1 MLQRRPQ
8 WKPRLSRFPQA
19 LTRPA
24 VVPIAVA
31 ILAVALWTAL
41 GSLLLP
47 GALHTDFLNLYTGAS
62 LALHENFRQL
72 YDYSV
77 QSEVSRSL
85 MPDVTAVFPFVRPP
99 FYALAIS
106 PIALLPFHDAFAAWL
121 VLQSL
126 GLLAICYWAWRTFG
140 PDSLVWTSLFLPTAL
155 GIASGQD
162 CIVMLGIFCGIWEAF
177 RRKRETLAGVL
188 LALTLFK
195 FHLFL
200 LVPVALVAARKW
212 RVLAS
217 YSAGGLVLAMLSLFL
232 CGWQGV
238 RSYAALLLRKDLA
251 TLAPSP
257 ERMLGL
263 NGLLANLGVNSPLA
277 TLPLAIV
284 VMLLV
289 VRCACVSRENWH
301 WFWSAVAGSLLI
313 SPHTYAYDGA
323 VLLIPGLLAIFR
335 GETTVLRAT
344 GAVILVPLLYGF
356 NIAGPPYAAILSLAL
371 VMFFAALSLVVPRKV
386 HQTEKPLAYS
396 QPKTVLAP

>member
-1 MLQRRPQ
+1 MLQRQPW
-8 WKPRLSRFPQA
+8 WKRRLSRFRQA

-31 ILAVALWTAL
+31 FLAIALWTVV
-41 GSLLLP
+41 GSLLVP
-47 GALHTDFLNLYTGAS
+47 GAQRTDFLNLYTGAS
-62 LALHENFRQL
+62 LALHGNFRHL
-72 YDYSV
+72 YDYQV

-106 PIALLPFHDAFAAWL
+106 PIALLPFRDAFAAWL
-121 VLQSL
+121 VLQTL
-126 GLLAICYWAWRTFG
+126 VLLAVWYWAWRTFG
-140 PDSLVWTSLFLPTAL
+140 PDSLVWTSLFLPTTL

-162 CIVMLGIFCGIWEAF
+162 CVVMLGIFCGVWEAF
-177 RRKRETLAGVL
+177 RRKLDTVAGVL

-200 LVPVALVAARKW
+200 LIPIALVAARKW
-212 RVLAS
+212 RVLAT
-217 YSAGGLVLAMLSLFL
+217 YSAGGLALATLSLFL
-232 CGWQGV
+232 SGWQGA
-238 RSYAALLLRKDLA
+238 RSYAALLLRQDLA

-263 NGLLANLGVNSPLA
+263 NGLLANLGVNSRLA
-277 TLPLAIV
+277 TLLLAVIV
-284 VMLLV
+284 VLLV
-289 VRCACVSRENWH
+289 ARCAWLSRENWH
-301 WFWSAVAGSLLI
+301 WFWSAVAGSMLV

-356 NIAGPPYAAILSLAL
+356 NLAGPPYAAVLGLAL
-371 VMFFAALSLVVPRKV
+371 VTFFAALSLAVPQKV
-386 HQTEKPLAYS
+386 DETEKPLPYS
-396 QPKTVLAP
+396 EPNTALAP